1 MQRVSDVDLR
11 LLRVFATVADAG
23 GFAAASAH
31 LNVSVS
37 TISIHMTNLE
47 TRLGMRLCE
56 RGRGGFKLTERG
68 RLVYRETK
76 AMLQSLDDFA
86 GTLAGVKSMLAGRLA
101 IGISDA
107 LVSHPDFSISDKIRR
122 FNAIENDV
130 EIDLVVAAKQDLEHD
145 VVDGRIHMAIG
156 PFVRNKSG
164 LAFTPMFRE
173 THDLYCG
180 AGHALFNATKRQAE
194 KADLSQ
200 YRAVVRLYH
209 QDFDLARLGVVR
221 QAATVNSM
229 EGMLSLLLSG
239 GYIGYL
245 PRHYARPWADAGR
258 LAPIKKNDMAYESQH
273 GLITKPG
280 KRHPLALDTFM
291 AIARDR
297 TDGKAKAT

>member
-11 LLRVFATVADAG
+11 LLRVFVAVADAG

-56 RGRGGFKLTERG
+56 RGRGRFKLTERG
-68 RLVYRETK
+68 RLVYRETMS
-76 AMLQSLDDFA
+76 MLKSLDDFA

-107 LVSHPDFSISDKIRR
+107 LVSHPNFSISDAIRR
-122 FNAIENDV
+122 FNAIDNDV
-130 EIDLVVAAKQDLEHD
+130 QVELVVAAKQNLEHD

-164 LAFTPMFRE
+164 LAFTPLFRE
-173 THDLYCG
+173 AHDLYCG
-180 AGHALFNATKRQAE
+180 TGHPLFKATKRQAE

-200 YRAVVRLYH
+200 HRAVVRLYH
-209 QDFDLARLGVVR
+209 QEFDLARLGVVR
-221 QAATVNSM
+221 EAATVNSM

-245 PRHYARPWADAGR
+245 PHHYAGPWVEAGR
-258 LAPIKKNDMAYESQH
+258 LAPVRKNDMTYESQH

-280 KRHPLALDTFM
+280 KRHSLALDTFV
-291 AIARDR
+291 AIVRDQPAAK
-297 TDGKAKAT
+297 TKAA